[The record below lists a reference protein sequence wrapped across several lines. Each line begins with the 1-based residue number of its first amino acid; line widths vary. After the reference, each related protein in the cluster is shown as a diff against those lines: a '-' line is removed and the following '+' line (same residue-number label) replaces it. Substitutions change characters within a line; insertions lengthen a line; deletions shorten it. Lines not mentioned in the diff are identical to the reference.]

1 MHKHLER
8 QVQRATRD
16 GVLDVPMLLASV
28 GSYYQ
33 ELDRER
39 TLRDR
44 SLGLMSEELL
54 TLNQRIRA
62 QGEARFRSVF
72 EQAGDGLI
80 VVDAQDRVGRCNAAA
95 AAMLASTPK
104 ALHLQPIGR
113 FLPGFDREGEREAY
127 RMDGTTL
134 PVEVRRTPLSA
145 DDGGGALY
153 NLRDISERQAAERE
167 RAAFIERL
175 ARSNTELERFA
186 YIASHD
192 LQEPL
197 RSIISF
203 SGLLQRRL
211 EPVLDADSR
220 DYLRFVIDGSTRL
233 REMVRGLLELSR
245 LDGEPPQR
253 RPVALAALMEEAR
266 LELSAALAASGAT
279 LTVGVLPVIEADA
292 QQIKRVLINLIGNAI
307 KFHGAAPPR
316 VEISA
321 AREDGHWQIAV
332 RDHGIG
338 IAPEHQA
345 EVFQVFRR
353 LHTLDEYPGT
363 GMGLAICQR
372 IVHAHGGRIA
382 VEAPVDG
389 GSRFQFTLPAD

>member
-1 MHKHLER
+1 M
-8 QVQRATRD
+8 
-16 GVLDVPMLLASV
+16 
-28 GSYYQ
+28 
-33 ELDRER
+33 
-39 TLRDR
+39 
-44 SLGLMSEELL
+44 
-54 TLNQRIRA
+54 
-62 QGEARFRSVF
+62 
-72 EQAGDGLI
+72 
-80 VVDAQDRVGRCNAAA
+80 
-95 AAMLASTPK
+95 
-104 ALHLQPIGR
+104 
-113 FLPGFDREGEREAY
+113 
-127 RMDGTTL
+127 
-134 PVEVRRTPLSA
+134 RRTPLSA